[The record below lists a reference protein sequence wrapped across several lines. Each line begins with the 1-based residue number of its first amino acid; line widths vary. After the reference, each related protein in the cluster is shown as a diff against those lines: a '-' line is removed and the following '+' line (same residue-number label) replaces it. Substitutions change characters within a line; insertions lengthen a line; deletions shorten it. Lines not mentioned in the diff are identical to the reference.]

1 MPTILIIE
9 DEKRVADL
17 LKAGLEENGFQTIVA
32 YDGAMGLRLFRAGG
46 VQLVISDIIL
56 PKMDGFELCKEIRKQ
71 DSQVPILML
80 TALGSTDDK
89 LEGFDA
95 GADDYMVKPFDFREL
110 NARVQVLLKR
120 KADTPAATP
129 DSIAYAGL
137 VIDLRRQEATRDGI
151 AIKLSPKEYNLL
163 RYMVENPER
172 VISRVE
178 IAEKVWNTHFD
189 TGTNF
194 IDVYI
199 NYLRKKI
206 DRDFDQKLIHTKP
219 GIGFIL
225 TDKPYP
231 EEYVCHRGGAR
242 PLHAPDLPDERA
254 SPEPDIFPRPEKR
267 GGHQSASFP
276 PKPGGCPHHAIHL
289 PEQ

>member
-1 MPTILIIE
+1 MQTILIIE

-17 LKAGLEENGFQTIVA
+17 LKAGLEENGYQTMVA
-32 YDGAMGLRLFRAGG
+32 YDGAMGLRLFQSFSF
-46 VQLVISDIIL
+46 QLVISDIIL
-56 PKMDGFELCKEIRKQ
+56 PKLDGFELCKEIRKINEEI
-71 DSQVPILML
+71 PILML

-110 NARVQVLLKR
+110 IARVKVLLKR
-120 KADTPAATP
+120 STEPVVVSPKQLTYADL
-129 DSIAYAGL
+129 S
-137 VIDLRRQEATRDGI
+137 IDLDLMEVKRNGI
-151 AIKLSPKEYNLL
+151 PIKLSPKEYNLL
-163 RYMVENPER
+163 VYMTTNAGR

-206 DRDFDQKLIHTKP
+206 DKDFEPKLIHTKP
-219 GIGFIL
+219 GVGFIL
-225 TDKPYP
+225 TD
-231 EEYVCHRGGAR
+231 A
-242 PLHAPDLPDERA
+242 L
-254 SPEPDIFPRPEKR
+254 
-267 GGHQSASFP
+267 
-276 PKPGGCPHHAIHL
+276 
-289 PEQ
+289 